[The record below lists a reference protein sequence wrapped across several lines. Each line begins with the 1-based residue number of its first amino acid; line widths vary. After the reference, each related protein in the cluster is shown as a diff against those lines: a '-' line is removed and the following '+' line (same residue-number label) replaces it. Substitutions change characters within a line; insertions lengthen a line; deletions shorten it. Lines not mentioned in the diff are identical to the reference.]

1 MPDVPQNLQLA
12 AGAGRLGDV
21 SDERPEVVA
30 FRRRRFFEVFALDPE
45 LDSYSY
51 AVRFGVD
58 VRTVERWKREGK
70 KRKSRRKVK
79 KTRFCS
85 LLL

>member
-1 MPDVPQNLQLA
+1 MSDVSQNLQLA
-12 AGAGRLGDV
+12 TGAGRLGDAL
-21 SDERPEVVA
+21 DERPEVIA
-30 FRRRRFFEVFALDPE
+30 FRRRRFFEVLALDPE

-70 KRKSRRKVK
+70 RRKSRRKVK
-79 KTRFCS
+79 KTRFGS